1 MIELGQMLATSLH
14 LRPGLGL
21 IAAALL
27 SGAAGPA
34 PLTAKITIQT
44 ASGPSN
50 RFRPDEA
57 FGAGLDGGSQGDADR
72 LYTPHNVAAM
82 RGAGLRPITYRLRT
96 ELGIE
101 VWHWNP
107 EGTWSDPA
115 HDQGYWTSSDRPGK
129 PIMTTWGYNLPR
141 RGDTIDQAN
150 NESWSRLDDGDP
162 ATFWK
167 SNPYLDPRF
176 SHDVARPQW
185 VIVELGDKV
194 AVDTARITW
203 GDPYATTFE
212 VQYWTGVDE
221 YDAEGRWET
230 FPAGAVA
237 DGRGGETTLALSPT
251 PIRTEFIRLWLK
263 VGSVDAGS
271 GDIRDHLGF
280 AVREIGY
287 GVTGPDGVFHDA
299 VRHAAGHTGQSIM
312 HVSSTDP
319 WHRAID
325 RDPQLEQ
332 PGLDRVFRSGLT
344 NGLPMMV
351 PVGVFYD
358 TPDNAVAEVR
368 YLKRRGYPLRQ
379 VELGEEPDGQYV
391 DAADYGALYL
401 ETVDAL
407 KAAAPDLIYGGP
419 SLQSGVSDTWL
430 DPDPDRSWTHHL
442 IRYLKARGRLADLGF
457 FSFERYPFDDMCGDI
472 GLKLRQQ
479 TGMMSDLFGRLDR
492 EEVPRGVPWIIS
504 EYGFSAYS
512 GHPMVELP
520 SALLDADLV
529 GQFLTGGGDAAYM
542 FGYGPNWPVNQ
553 HLACAGYG
561 NMMLQQADPE
571 GQATARMPAY
581 WFARM
586 LTTDWTRPGHGL
598 HAIYPVSIEASEPPA
613 KGDGPAI
620 TAYAVKKPDGEW
632 AVMVANRDGHRAA
645 EVKLDVARVRG
656 AAPLRGPVEVI
667 QYSTAN
673 YEWRDD
679 GENGH
684 PVRDLPPFRT
694 RRPDAKGPFNLP
706 PYSLTVIRGGRE

>member
-1 MIELGQMLATSLH
+1 MSPALPRSPLSL
-14 LRPGLGL
+14 L

-27 SGAAGPA
+27 CGAAGPA
-34 PLTAKITIQT
+34 PLTARISIEAAK
-44 ASGPSN
+44 GPVAH
-50 RFRPDEA
+50 FRPDEA

-82 RGAGLRPITYRLRT
+82 RSAGLRRVTYRLRT

-101 VWHWNP
+101 AWHWNP
-107 EGTWSDPA
+107 EGRWSDPA
-115 HDQGYWTSSDRPGK
+115 HQQGYWTSSDRPGK
-129 PIMTTWGYNLPR
+129 PIMTSWGYNLPR

-150 NESWSRLDDGDP
+150 NESWSRLDDGDH

-185 VIVELGDKV
+185 AIVELGDKV
-194 AVDTARITW
+194 AIDTAQISW
-203 GDPYATTFE
+203 GDPYATAFE
-212 VQYWTGVDE
+212 VQYWTGADE
-221 YDAEGRWET
+221 YDSEGRWVA
-230 FPAGAVA
+230 FPGGTVV
-237 DGRGGETTLALSPT
+237 DSHGGESRLALSPT
-251 PIRTEFIRLWLK
+251 PIRTAFIRLWLK
-263 VGSVDAGS
+263 AGS
-271 GDIRDHLGF
+271 GGAGPGDIRDHLGF
-280 AVREIGY
+280 AVREMGF
-287 GVTGPDGVFHDA
+287 GLTGPDGVFHDA
-299 VRHAAGHTGQSIM
+299 VRHAASHTAQSIM

-332 PGLDRVFRSGLT
+332 PGLDRVFKSGLT

-358 TPDNAVAEVR
+358 TPENAVAEVR

-401 ETVDAL
+401 ETVDVL
-407 KAAAPDLIYGGP
+407 KAAAPDLVYGGP

-479 TGMMSDLFGRLDR
+479 TGMMSDLFARLDR
-492 EEVPRGVPWIIS
+492 EEVPRDIPWIIS

-529 GQFLTGGGDAAYM
+529 GQFLTGGGAAAYM

-561 NMMLQQADPE
+561 NMMLQQADAD

-586 LTTDWTRPGHGL
+586 LTADWTTPGHGR
-598 HAIYPVSIEASEPPA
+598 HALYAVSIAAAEPPPP
-613 KGDGPAI
+613 GDGAAI
-620 TAYAVKKPDGEW
+620 TAYAVRKPGGAW
-632 AVMVANRDGHRAA
+632 AIMVSNRDGRRPAQ
-645 EVKLDVARVRG
+645 VSLDLDG
-656 AAPLRGPVEVI
+656 QPLGGPVEVV

-673 YEWRDD
+673 YEWKDD
-679 GENGH
+679 GESGH
-684 PVRDLPPFRT
+684 PVRNLPPFRT
-694 RRPDAKGPFNLP
+694 RRSAAKETFDLP
-706 PYSLTVIRGGRE
+706 PYSLTVIRGG

>member
-1 MIELGQMLATSLH
+1 MPH

-21 IAAALL
+21 IVAALL
-27 SGAAGPA
+27 CGAAGPA
-34 PLTAKITIQT
+34 PLTARITIE
-44 ASGPSN
+44 ASKGPVN

-57 FGAGLDGGSQGDADR
+57 FGAGLDGGSKGDADR

-82 RGAGLRPITYRLRT
+82 RSAGLKPITYRLRS

-101 VWHWNP
+101 AWHWNP

-115 HDQGYWTSSDRPGK
+115 HKQGYWTSSDQLGK
-129 PIMTTWGYNLPR
+129 PIMTSWGYNLPR

-185 VIVELGDKV
+185 AIVELGDKV
-194 AVDTARITW
+194 PIDTARISW
-203 GDPYATTFE
+203 GDPYATAFE
-212 VQYWTGVDE
+212 VQYWTGADE
-221 YDAEGRWET
+221 YDAAGRWVV
-230 FPAGAVA
+230 FPGGAIG
-237 DGRGGETTLALSPT
+237 DGHGGEITLALSPT

-263 VGSVDAGS
+263 SGSGGAGP

-287 GVTGPDGVFHDA
+287 GVTGADGVFHDA
-299 VRHAAGHTGQSIM
+299 VRHAASHKGQSIM

-319 WHRAID
+319 WHRASD
-325 RDPQLEQ
+325 FDPNLEQ

-401 ETVDAL
+401 ETIDAL
-407 KAAAPDLIYGGP
+407 KAAAPDLSYGGP

-442 IRYLKARGRLADLGF
+442 IRYLKTRGRIADLGF
-457 FSFERYPFDDMCGDI
+457 FSFERYPFDDICGDI

-479 TGMMSDLFGRLDR
+479 TGMMSDLLARLDR
-492 EEVPRGVPWIIS
+492 EEVPHDIPWIIS

-512 GHPMVELP
+512 GHQMVELP

-529 GQFLTGGGDAAYM
+529 GQFLTGGGDVAYM

-553 HLACAGYG
+553 HLECAGYG
-561 NMMLQQADPE
+561 NMMLHQADSD

-586 LTTDWTRPGHGL
+586 LTADWTEPGHGL
-598 HAIYPVSIEASEPPA
+598 HEIYPVNIKASPPPA
-613 KGDGPAI
+613 HHDGPAI
-620 TAYAVKKPDGEW
+620 TAYAVRKPNHEW
-632 AVMVANRDGHRAA
+632 AIMVSNRDGKRPA
-645 EVKLDVARVRG
+645 EITLDLDGHA
-656 AAPLRGPVEVI
+656 LRGPLEVI

-673 YEWRDD
+673 YEWKDD

-684 PVRDLPPFRT
+684 PVRNLPPFRT
-694 RRPDAKGPFNLP
+694 RRSDTTGTFSLP
-706 PYSLTVIRGGRE
+706 PYSLTVIKRAPKP

>member
-1 MIELGQMLATSLH
+1 MPAFLRSPLLVGLAA
-14 LRPGLGL
+14 
-21 IAAALL
+21 IAL
-27 SGAAGPA
+27 GAAGPA
-34 PLTAKITIQT
+34 PLTATVTIE
-44 ASGPSN
+44 AGLGPVAKFAPSV
-50 RFRPDEA
+50 A

-82 RGAGLRPITYRLRT
+82 RSAGLKRVTYRLRT
-96 ELGIE
+96 ELGVE
-101 VWHWNP
+101 AWHWNP
-107 EGTWSDPA
+107 EGRWSDPA
-115 HDQGYWTSSDRPGK
+115 RAQGYWTSSDRPGK
-129 PIMTTWGYNLPR
+129 PIMTSWGYNLPR

-150 NESWSRLDDGDP
+150 NEGWSRLDDGDLT
-162 ATFWK
+162 TFWK
-167 SNPYLDPRF
+167 TNPYLAPRF

-185 VIVELGDKV
+185 AIVELGDKV
-194 AVDTARITW
+194 PIDTARIWW
-203 GDPYATTFE
+203 GDPYAQAFE

-221 YDAEGRWET
+221 YDAEGRWVA
-230 FPAGAVA
+230 FPGGVVTDAK
-237 DGRGGETTLALSPT
+237 GGEADLKLAPA
-251 PIRTEFIRLWLK
+251 PVRTAFVRLLMK
-263 VGSVDAGS
+263 QSSGGAGP

-280 AVREIGY
+280 AVREVALGL
-287 GVTGPDGVFHDA
+287 TGADGQFHDA
-299 VRHAAGHTGQSIM
+299 LHRAPSHAGQSIV

-351 PVGVFYD
+351 PVGVLYD
-358 TPDNAVAEVR
+358 TPENTVAEVR
-368 YLKRRGYPLRQ
+368 YLRRRGYPLTQ
-379 VELGEEPDGQYV
+379 VELGEEPDGQYL

-407 KAAAPDLIYGGP
+407 RPVSAGLVLGGP
-419 SLQSGVSDTWL
+419 SLQSGFSDTWL

-472 GLKLRQQ
+472 GRKLRQQ
-479 TGMMSDLFGRLDR
+479 TGMMSDLFARLDR
-492 EEVPRGVPWIIS
+492 EEVPRNIPWIIT

-553 HLACAGYG
+553 HLVCAGYG
-561 NMMLQQADPE
+561 NMMLQQADAD
-571 GQATARMPAY
+571 GQAGARMPAY

-586 LTTDWTRPGHGL
+586 LTDDWTQAGMGEHRL
-598 HAIYPVSIEASEPPA
+598 YAVKIQASEPPA
-613 KGDGPAI
+613 PGDGPAI
-620 TAYAVKKPDGEW
+620 TAYAVRKPQGEW
-632 AVMVANRDGHRAA
+632 AVMVSNRDGKRAA
-645 EVKLDVARVRG
+645 EISLNLDG
-656 AAPLRGPVEVI
+656 QPLRGPVEVV
-667 QYSTAN
+667 QYSMAN
-673 YEWRDD
+673 YEWKDD

-684 PVRDLPPFRT
+684 PIRNLPPFRT
-694 RRPDAKGPFNLP
+694 QRGDAKGAFSLP
-706 PYSLTVIRGGRE
+706 PYSLTVIKGAASPAARLQPFPASR